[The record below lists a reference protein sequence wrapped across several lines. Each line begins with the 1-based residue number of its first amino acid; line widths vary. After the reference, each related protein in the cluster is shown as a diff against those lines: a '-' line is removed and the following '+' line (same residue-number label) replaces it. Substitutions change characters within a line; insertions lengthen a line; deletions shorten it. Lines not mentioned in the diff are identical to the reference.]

1 MFGEKLRTQAWDT
14 LRGEVL
20 ARKDNRKSKAT
31 TSIVLDVEN
40 WHQYITVSFAS
51 SSRLIRAKAEQQIGC
66 GETKQTTA
74 IVICSSLFLF
84 VVFTTR

>member
-31 TSIVLDVEN
+31 TSIVLD
-40 WHQYITVSFAS
+40 F
-51 SSRLIRAKAEQQIGC
+51 RLGAALLRSAVQAKVKFECTPPWTLTPVCFLGRY
-66 GETKQTTA
+66 GTK
-74 IVICSSLFLF
+74 
-84 VVFTTR
+84 